1 MRTAV
6 LSDVHSNLEALEAV
20 LAAADDADCRRVIVL
35 GDIVGYGA
43 DPDAVIARLAERDA
57 IAIAG
62 NHDLAATGAFDVSWF
77 NEVAAAAIAWTA
89 ETMSTEGK
97 AYLQALSPRRDTA
110 SALLVHGSVRDP
122 VAEYLLGISEAAASF
137 ALDDFPLAF
146 FGHTHLPT
154 VFRAAED
161 GTVEGRVLD
170 ENIDLALAP
179 GERYMVNPGSVGQP
193 RDRDP
198 RAAFMIWEDG
208 RVSGR
213 RVVYPIET
221 AARKI
226 LDAGLPSW
234 LAERLALGE

>member
-1 MRTAV
+1 
-6 LSDVHSNLEALEAV
+6 
-20 LAAADDADCRRVIVL
+20 VIVL

-43 DPDAVIARLAERDA
+43 DPDAVIGRLSDRDA

-77 NEVAAAAIAWTA
+77 NEVAAAAIAWTS
-89 ETMSTEGK
+89 ETMSSDAK

-122 VAEYLLGISEAAASF
+122 VAEYLLAVPDAAASF

-161 GTVEGRVLD
+161 GSVNGRVLD
-170 ENIDLALAP
+170 ENIDLTLAP
-179 GERYMVNPGSVGQP
+179 GDRYMVNPGSVGQP

-198 RAAFMIWEDG
+198 RAAFMIWDDG
-208 RVSGR
+208 RVTGR
-213 RVVYPIET
+213 RVAYPIET

-226 LDAGLPSW
+226 LDAGLPRW

>member
-6 LSDVHSNLEALEAV
+6 LSDIHSNLEALEAV
-20 LAAADDADCRRVIVL
+20 LAAADDAGCERVIVL

-43 DPDAVIARLAERDA
+43 DPDAVIGRLSDRDA

-77 NEVAAAAIAWTA
+77 NEVAAAAIAWTS
-89 ETMSTEGK
+89 ETMSSDAK

-122 VAEYLLGISEAAASF
+122 VAEYLLAVPDAAASF

-161 GTVEGRVLD
+161 GTVSGRVLD
-170 ENIDLALAP
+170 ENIDLTLTP
-179 GERYMVNPGSVGQP
+179 GDRYMVNPGSVGQP

-198 RAAFMIWEDG
+198 RAAFMIWDDG
-208 RVSGR
+208 RVTGR
-213 RVVYPIET
+213 RVAYPIES

-226 LDAGLPSW
+226 LDAGLPRW

>member
-6 LSDVHSNLEALEAV
+6 LSDIHSNLEALDAV
-20 LAAADDADCRRVIVL
+20 LAAADEAGCERVIVL

-43 DPDAVIARLAERDA
+43 DPDAVIARLADREA

-62 NHDLAATGAFDVSWF
+62 NHDLAATGAFDVTWF
-77 NEVAAAAIAWTA
+77 NEVAAAAIAWTTA
-89 ETMSTEGK
+89 IIKPETKS
-97 AYLQALSPRRDTA
+97 YLDALSPRRDTP

-122 VAEYLLGISEAAASF
+122 VAEYLLHIPDAAASF
-137 ALDDFPLAF
+137 ALDGFPLAF

-154 VFRAAED
+154 VFRATAD
-161 GTVEGRVLD
+161 GTVNGWVLA
-170 ENIDLALAP
+170 EDLDMPLAS
-179 GERYMVNPGSVGQP
+179 GDRYMVNPGSVGQP

-198 RAAFMIWEDG
+198 RAAFMIWDDG
-208 RVSGR
+208 RVTGR
-213 RVVYPIET
+213 RVAYPIET

-226 LDAGLPSW
+226 RDAGLPRW

>member
-6 LSDVHSNLEALEAV
+6 LSDIHSNLEALDAV
-20 LAAADDADCRRVIVL
+20 LAAADEAGCERVIVL

-43 DPDAVIARLAERDA
+43 DPDAVIGRLADRDA

-77 NEVAAAAIAWTA
+77 NEVAAAAIAWTTA
-89 ETMSTEGK
+89 TMTSDTK
-97 AYLQALSPRRDTA
+97 SYLEALSPRRDSA

-122 VAEYLLGISEAAASF
+122 VAEYLLAAPDAAASF

-154 VFRAAED
+154 IFRARGD
-161 GTVEGRVLD
+161 GTVNAWVLD
-170 ENIDLALAP
+170 ENLELTFAP
-179 GERYMVNPGSVGQP
+179 DERYMVNPGSVGQP

-198 RAAFMIWEDG
+198 RAAFLIWDDG
-208 RVSGR
+208 RVTGH
-213 RVVYPIET
+213 RVSYPIE
-221 AARKI
+221 AAAKKI
-226 LDAGLPSW
+226 LDAGLPRW

>member
-6 LSDVHSNLEALEAV
+6 LSDIHSNLEALDAV
-20 LAAADDADCRRVIVL
+20 LAAADEAGCERVVVL

-89 ETMSTEGK
+89 SIIAPETKS
-97 AYLQALSPRRDTA
+97 YLDALSPRRDTP

-122 VAEYLLGISEAAASF
+122 VAEYLLHVPDAEASF
-137 ALDDFPLAF
+137 ALDAFPLAF

-154 VFRAAED
+154 VFRATEE
-161 GTVEGRVLD
+161 GTVNGWVLED
-170 ENIDLALAP
+170 DMDLAFAP

-208 RVSGR
+208 RVMGR
-213 RVVYPIET
+213 RVAYPIET

-226 LDAGLPSW
+226 RDAGLPHW